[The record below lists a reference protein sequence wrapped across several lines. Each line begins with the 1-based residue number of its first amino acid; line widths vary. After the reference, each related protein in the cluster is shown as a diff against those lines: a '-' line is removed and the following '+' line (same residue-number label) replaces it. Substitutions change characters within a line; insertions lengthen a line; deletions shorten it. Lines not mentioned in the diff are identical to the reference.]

1 MLELRDLT
9 VRYGPETAVD
19 GVSLTIPDGPFG
31 VGLVGESGSGKTTIA
46 RAVMRLVAAS
56 GGSVL
61 HDGEDVLRARGRR
74 LRDYRRAVQIV
85 FQDPDLTLDPRM
97 RIGTAIAEGM
107 RAHGRVSREAAMTR
121 VATLLKEVGLEPEH
135 AERLP
140 HQLSGGQRQR
150 VAIARALAVEPRM
163 LVLDEPTSAL
173 DVTVQARV
181 LELIAELRRERS
193 LAYLLISHNLAVVE
207 QLCEQIAV
215 LYRGHLVEEGPSELL
230 LDRPAHPYTRALRA
244 AVPELGEALPAPAI
258 RPDAATDAI
267 PVTGGCPFADRCP
280 MVVDRCR
287 QERPALRE
295 LEGRRVAC
303 HRAVES
309 IELGREE
316 SRGE

>member
-1 MLELRDLT
+1 MLELRELT

-19 GVSLTIPDGPFG
+19 TVSLTVPDGPYG

-46 RAVMRLVAAS
+46 RAIMRLVATS

-61 HDGEDVLRARGRR
+61 HDGEDVLRARGRA
-74 LRDYRRAVQIV
+74 LRTYRRAVQIV

-97 RIGTAIAEGM
+97 RVGAAITEGM
-107 RAHGRVSREAAMTR
+107 RAHGRVSREDAATR
-121 VATLLKEVGLEPEH
+121 VAKLLSEVGLEPEH

-181 LELIAELRRERS
+181 LELISELRRERS

-207 QLCEQIAV
+207 QLCDWIAV
-215 LYRGHLVEEGPSELL
+215 LYHGHLVEEGPTAEL

-244 AVPELGEALPAPAI
+244 AVPELDEALPAPAI
-258 RPDAATDAI
+258 RPDGAADA
-267 PVTGGCPFADRCP
+267 PPAGDGCPFADRCP
-280 MVVDRCR
+280 MVVERCR
-287 QERPALRE
+287 QERPALRDF
-295 LEGRRVAC
+295 EGRRVAC
-303 HRAVES
+303 HRAEES
-309 IELGREE
+309 IKL
-316 SRGE
+316 SRTGEPG